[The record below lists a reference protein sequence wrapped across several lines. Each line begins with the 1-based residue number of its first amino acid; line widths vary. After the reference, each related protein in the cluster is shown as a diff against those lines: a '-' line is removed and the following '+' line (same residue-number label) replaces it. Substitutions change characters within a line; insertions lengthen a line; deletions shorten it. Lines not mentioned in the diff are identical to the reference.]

1 MTTPDSETKRRD
13 APEDDRRGLHDLAD
27 DAMGFG
33 MAEVRTAW
41 AMVVRPARSLD
52 AYMRLGPT
60 AGGTL
65 ARPLR
70 LYLALNAVMMLMMFL
85 LGGMETMLQAYDPA
99 MWEAGAR
106 QAGKTVDEYRA
117 DVEGWVTLTMVPLSS
132 ALYAVMLAPFMRWWD
147 PEDLGWRK
155 GFRATFILLNAI
167 TVPFVPLTLFVYD
180 PRVFL
185 ISPFVM
191 FAMTIYAFMRTGPG
205 RWFSNPLEGALKAL
219 ALVLVMVVTQFVVT
233 IPLMAIG
240 YLGGRFGA

>member
-1 MTTPDSETKRRD
+1 MTTPDREPKRGGG
-13 APEDDRRGLHDLAD
+13 PDDRRGLHDLAD

-41 AMVVRPARSLD
+41 AMLVRPARSLD

-70 LYLALNAVMMLMMFL
+70 LYLALNAIMMLMMFL
-85 LGGMETMLQAYDPA
+85 LGGMEIMLDAIPPEG
-99 MWEAGAR
+99 WEAGAR
-106 QAGKTVDEYRA
+106 QAGKSVDEYRA
-117 DVEGWVTLTMVPLSS
+117 DAEGWVSLTMVPLSS
-132 ALYAVMLAPFMRWWD
+132 ALYALMLAPFMRWWD

-155 GFRATFILLNAI
+155 GFRSTFVLLNAL
-167 TVPFVPLTLFVYD
+167 TVPFMPLTVFLYD
-180 PRVFL
+180 PRLYLLSPVVLFAL
-185 ISPFVM
+185 I
-191 FAMTIYAFMRTGPG
+191 AYAFLRTGWG
-205 RWFSNPLEGALKAL
+205 RWFSNPLEGAFKAAIL
-219 ALVLVMVVTQFVVT
+219 ILIMMVTQVVVT

>member
-1 MTTPDSETKRRD
+1 MTAPDSKPQQGP
-13 APEDDRRGLHDLAD
+13 PEDRRGLHDLAD

-41 AMVVRPARSLD
+41 AMLVRPARSLD

-70 LYLALNAVMMLMMFL
+70 LYLALNAIMMLMMFL
-85 LGGMETMLQAYDPA
+85 LGGMEIMLDAVPPEG
-99 MWEAGAR
+99 WEAGAR
-106 QAGKTVDEYRA
+106 QAGKSVDEYRA
-117 DVEGWVTLTMVPLSS
+117 DAEGWVSLTMVPLSS
-132 ALYAVMLAPFMRWWD
+132 ALYALMLAPFMRWWD

-155 GFRATFILLNAI
+155 GFRSTFVLLNAL
-167 TVPFVPLTLFVYD
+167 TVPFMPLTFFLYD
-180 PRVFL
+180 PRLYLLSPVVLFAL
-185 ISPFVM
+185 IG
-191 FAMTIYAFMRTGPG
+191 YAFLRTGWG
-205 RWFSNPLEGALKAL
+205 RWFSNPLEGAFKAAIL
-219 ALVLVMVVTQFVVT
+219 ILIMVVTQFVVT